1 MAPTWIV
8 RQDAGVSVSIDEV
21 LGRPRR
27 RAALSTPAGR
37 PDTGVDLVT
46 AHRSSDTFTAIQCPP
61 HEYSAQGTFRVY
73 AGAAAANAPRTRVA
87 ADER

>member
-27 RAALSTPAGR
+27 RAAQPTPAGR
-37 PDTGVDLVT
+37 PDTGIDLAA
-46 AHRSSDTFTAIQCPP
+46 AHRSSVTFTAIQRPP
-61 HEYSAQGTFRVY
+61 HEYSAQGTFCVS
-73 AGAAAANAPRTRVA
+73 AGAEAANAPRTRVA